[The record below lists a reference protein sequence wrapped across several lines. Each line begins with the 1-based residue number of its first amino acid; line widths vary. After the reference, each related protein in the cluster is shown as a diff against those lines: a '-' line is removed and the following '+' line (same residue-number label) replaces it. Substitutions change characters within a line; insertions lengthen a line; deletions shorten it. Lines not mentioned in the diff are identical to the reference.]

1 MFRPALDYF
10 SRFSYL
16 TFLGIAGDDA
26 TENPHRFETQYLFFS
41 HFRPTPRRHKAA
53 RKCHSVSLS
62 LACECISSTCS
73 RSPPVYSRLSFFD
86 CRVTSL
92 SPARF
97 PRGLSVLSGPRI
109 SYYRKKTS
117 YSPSPP
123 RTIAD
128 ENAFVPV
135 ARVPRD

>member
-1 MFRPALDYF
+1 MFRPTLDYF

-26 TENPHRFETQYLFFS
+26 TKENPHRFETQYLFFS
-41 HFRPTPRRHKAA
+41 HFRPIPRRHKAA

-62 LACECISSTCS
+62 LARECISSTCS

-86 CRVTSL
+86 CRVTFL

-97 PRGLSVLSGPRI
+97 SRGLSVLSGPCI
-109 SYYRKKTS
+109 FYYRKKTS
-117 YSPSPP
+117 YSPS